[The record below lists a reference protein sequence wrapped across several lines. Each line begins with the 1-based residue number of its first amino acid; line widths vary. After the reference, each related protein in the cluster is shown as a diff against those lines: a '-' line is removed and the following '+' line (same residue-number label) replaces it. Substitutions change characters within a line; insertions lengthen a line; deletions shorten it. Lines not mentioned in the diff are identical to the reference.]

1 MYMLKDA
8 LSNARIV
15 TTPHAQSPFNAHWV
29 PCAPCIFVQMG
40 HQLVPGGVVV
50 GPDGGRATLGS
61 LDGVDLGGLCTIQ
74 DPYRELPPYIA
85 VPSNE
90 QSVLSSFIID
100 DGSFCV

>member
-29 PCAPCIFVQMG
+29 PWVPCIFVQMG

-50 GPDGGRATLGS
+50 DPGGGRATLGKPRCS
-61 LDGVDLGGLCTIQ
+61 GLCTIHIRAELT
-74 DPYRELPPYIA
+74 PYMGASSIIHQQFINY
-85 VPSNE
+85 PS
-90 QSVLSSFIID
+90 SMMK
-100 DGSFCV
+100 